1 MALHIIKN
9 AKAACISEIADL
21 IEAHDQVLLMEDGCY
36 LYTLAVQKFDN
47 IKAIDIHM
55 KSRGLTQK
63 ATNLRIELISIKDW
77 ALLTR
82 TETPIVTW

>member
-9 AKAACISEIADL
+9 AKASCISEIAGL
-21 IEAHDQVLLMEDGCY
+21 IQDHDQVLLMEDGCY
-36 LYTLAVQKFDN
+36 LYTLATQIFHN

-55 KSRGLTQK
+55 ESRGLTHK
-63 ATNLRIELISIKDW
+63 AADLPIELISIKDW

-82 TETPIVTW
+82 TETPVVTW